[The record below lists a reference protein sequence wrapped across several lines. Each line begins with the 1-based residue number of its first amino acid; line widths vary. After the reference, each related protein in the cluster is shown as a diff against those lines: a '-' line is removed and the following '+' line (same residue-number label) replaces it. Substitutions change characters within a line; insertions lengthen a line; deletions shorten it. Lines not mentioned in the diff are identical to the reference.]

1 VYLAQAANPIKDRKN
16 NWGDWGSLAAVTAD
30 DYLGDS
36 AGLAAETVLIEQ
48 HIDSSIAPDGHMPE
62 ETARGSGGIWYTYF
76 ALDPLTAAMNVVHN
90 AGGPNLFDPG
100 TPRGALVEKALTYLF
115 NALQNPSAW
124 SFGANPKVPQ
134 ARETWGYDLFGAMAD
149 IYGNAQWAAYAATRQ
164 PIMNT
169 GHHYAWTFPTLM
181 NAPNVS
187 P

>member
-1 VYLAQAANPIKDRKN
+1 
-16 NWGDWGSLAAVTAD
+16 
-30 DYLGDS
+30 
-36 AGLAAETVLIEQ
+36 
-48 HIDSSIAPDGHMPE
+48 
-62 ETARGSGGIWYTYF
+62 
-76 ALDPLTAAMNVVHN
+76 MNVVHN
-90 AGGPNLFDPG
+90 AGGPNLFDPE

-115 NALQNPSAW
+115 NALQNPPAW
-124 SFGANPKVPQ
+124 SFGTNPKVPQ

-181 NAPNVS
+181 NAPHVS